1 MADEFWNKIYDKLID
16 NFELLKL
23 ICFDTANQEL
33 LSWVNPNHE
42 LKIRCNR
49 YLRFGVIA
57 DKNGL
62 INEIL
67 SYAKSNNPLRRIIL
81 LTWVNKNQKSM
92 DFFSQPGNEAS
103 IEKLKNGEYGN
114 IHKVRILSYIDP
126 RQGSAKLYKDIL
138 EEADKKEKEEKVNE
152 FTKSEAEQISISNAE
167 IEAALHSK
175 DIIASPD
182 TNNGTYSGNFNE
194 VVYEELE
201 KIKAALEVL
210 KDVNKQLKSENK
222 ELRKEQNK
230 RKTEITNF
238 STKLESKVIENKKL
252 NTELEKEK
260 DLNSSLTSQLK
271 FAKEELASKPV
282 PTISESEINDLR
294 FKLDEAL
301 KENDRLKKSLS
312 NKEASLNRIK
322 TENEEL
328 SSKAKGFND
337 QSNLVKSLQ
346 QKLADTKSKSDIN
359 KQLVVGQI
367 VTKTKFTKEF
377 GEKAGKK
384 CWLFV
389 SITGQVYYL
398 DLNEVPKNYS
408 VPEEYLL
415 VGFEA
420 NKLVS
425 VQSLETERKEVLGNI
440 KLEDDKGV
448 FVSDEETMPIY
459 IDITDKWVGRPA
471 RGIWLPEL
479 DDRSAGIYKIDILP
493 DTAKLNKTQPKS
505 SKKSSEKDKNK
516 TEKQEKF
523 NGQKVI
529 VFGGDRVG
537 LEYEK
542 ALNNAGLS
550 AKWFSG
556 FSLLTEIS
564 LGFGKPDLMIIVTK
578 QISHALLRELN
589 AYAEKY
595 SIPVAYSTR
604 RGITSVLEIVDK
616 YLCKNIPS
624 ATK

>member
-1 MADEFWNKIYDKLID
+1 MADEFWNKIYDRLID

-49 YLRFGVIA
+49 YLRFGVIS

-67 SYAKSNNPLRRIIL
+67 TYAKTNNPLRRIIL
-81 LTWVNKNQKSM
+81 LTWVNKNQASM
-92 DFFSQPGNEAS
+92 NFFNQAGNAAS
-103 IEKLKNGEYGN
+103 IEKLRNGEFGN
-114 IHKVRILSYIDP
+114 IDKVRILSLIDP
-126 RQGSAKLYKDIL
+126 RQGSSKLYKDVL
-138 EEADKKEKEEKVNE
+138 EEADRKAKEKAEIEAKKQEES
-152 FTKSEAEQISISNAE
+152 THTTISNAE

-175 DIIASPD
+175 DIITSPD
-182 TNNGTYSGNFNE
+182 TNNGAYSGNFNE

-210 KDVNKQLKSENK
+210 KDVNSQLKSENK
-222 ELRKEQNK
+222 ELRNEQTK
-230 RKTEITNF
+230 RKTEISNY
-238 STKLESKVIENKKL
+238 STKLESKVNENKKL
-252 NTELEKEK
+252 SSELAKEK
-260 DLNSSLTSQLK
+260 DLNSSLNTQLK
-271 FAKEELASKPV
+271 FAKEELAAKPA

-294 FKLDEAL
+294 HRLDEAL
-301 KENDRLKKSLS
+301 KDNERLQKSLN

-322 TENEEL
+322 DENNDL
-328 SSKAKGFND
+328 RSKLETSTN
-337 QSNLVKSLQ
+337 QSNLVSNLQKKLNELQIKKNIKSQ
-346 QKLADTKSKSDIN
+346 A
-359 KQLVVGQI
+359 VAGQI
-367 VTKTKFTKEF
+367 VTKARFDNTY
-377 GEKAGKK
+377 GEKSGKK

-389 SITGQVYYL
+389 SITGEIYYL
-398 DLNEVPKNYS
+398 DLNEVPKNLS
-408 VPEEYLL
+408 VPEEYMLAT
-415 VGFEA
+415 FED
-420 NKLVS
+420 NKLTQL
-425 VQSLETERKEVLGNI
+425 QSLETERKELLGNI
-440 KLEDDKGV
+440 KLENSKALFICDDES
-448 FVSDEETMPIY
+448 FPIY
-459 IDITDKWVGRPA
+459 QDVTEKWNGRPA

-479 DDRSAGIYKIDILP
+479 EDREAGIYKLDILP

-505 SKKSSEKDKNK
+505 SKKSTDKDKNK
-516 TEKQEKF
+516 AEKQAKF

-542 ALNNAGLS
+542 ALTNAGLV

-578 QISHALLRELN
+578 QLSHALLRELN
-589 AYAEKY
+589 AYAEKH

-604 RGITSVLEIVDK
+604 RGITSVLEIAS
-616 YLCKNIPS
+616 NS
-624 ATK
+624 FS